1 MGLLDQLVED
11 RIRAAVARGDLRGL
25 PGEGRPLCF
34 DEDVLV
40 PPELRM
46 AYRVLR
52 NGGGVPP
59 EVLALREAT
68 GLAQSV
74 AAEQDAGLRAA
85 GLRRLEALLQSLEA
99 AGLGRTST
107 RVLAQYQEQVLARLA
122 TGPSGPA
129 SPHQASAD
137 EAAFRGGGN
146 GLRSY

>member
-34 DEDVLV
+34 DEDGLV

-74 AAEQDAGLRAA
+74 AAEQDAGRRAV
-85 GLRRLEALLQSLEA
+85 GMRRLQALLQNLEM
-99 AGLGRTST
+99 AGLGRMSA
-107 RVLAQYQEQVLARLA
+107 RILAQYQERVVARLA
-122 TGPSGPA
+122 GGASFGPA
-129 SPHQASAD
+129 GSPDSSS
-137 EAAFRGGGN
+137 RGGG
-146 GLRSY
+146 RYSSW